1 MNGSIKRKV
10 LVYGGTGSQARPTV
24 LKLLE
29 KGHEPYVLTRRAEK
43 AADLR
48 DAGAKIAIG
57 DLRDPASLRAASH
70 GMDGVALL
78 IPAFLENPLEAG
90 TYARS
95 AIDAAREAGV
105 DLIVWNTSAILPETR
120 TGNPLSDLSLDLVEY
135 LVASDVPSIIF
146 EPTVYMENWLGPWT
160 ASAIVRHNQVA
171 YPILEDT
178 KVGWLASDDIGALVA
193 AAFERPDLAG
203 SRCKVSG
210 VEAPTG
216 PELATLF
223 SEALGCPMS
232 YYAMSPEE
240 MGAAVEQLFGPEAG
254 AGIAERYRKD
264 QTNPNPPP
272 MYYAMEPIL
281 KELPV
286 QMTTIKEWVTRH
298 AQVFSPA
305 S

>member
-1 MNGSIKRKV
+1 MNSSTKRKI

-29 KGHEPYVLTRRAEK
+29 NGHEPYVLTRQPEK

-57 DLRDPASLRAASH
+57 DLSDSASLRAASQ

-78 IPAFLENPLEAG
+78 IPAFLENPLEAA
-90 TYARS
+90 TYGRS
-95 AIDAAREAGV
+95 AIDAAKEGGV

-120 TGNPLSDLSLDLVEY
+120 TGDPIIDLPLELVDY
-135 LVASDVPSIIF
+135 LAASQIPSIIL

-171 YPILEDT
+171 YPILADR

-193 AAFERPDLAG
+193 AALERPDLTG
-203 SRCKVSG
+203 SRFKVSG

-223 SEALGCPMS
+223 SEVLGRDIS

-240 MGAAVEQLFGPEAG
+240 MGEAVAQLFGPEAG
-254 AGIAERYRKD
+254 VALAERYRKD
-264 QTNPNPPP
+264 QNSPNPAP

-281 KELPV
+281 EKLPL
-286 QMTTIKEWVTRH
+286 QMTTIKDWVMKH
-298 AQVFSPA
+298 AEAFHPA
-305 S
+305 